1 MNILVIGS
9 GSYVIGDIYGP
20 GVILRSVI
28 QWLLQNANDENSSI
42 SITYNSSSLLKK
54 KQEDV
59 EKILKELGAFGSL
72 SIEFVVSADAE
83 KLLASGSMDA
93 CFISVPDKFHA
104 PYIKSACAANVPVWI
119 VKPLTGNWKE
129 SDELVVLLKETGAR
143 TWVDYHKRFDVSN
156 RLLKKQVEDQE
167 LGRLLAYSVDYH
179 QPRTLPMEVFDW
191 TADVDVFTYI
201 GCHYVDQL
209 FFMFP
214 EARLVSAA
222 AEPLVGEVHKKT
234 GQYDGVLATLKFET
248 DQGPIVCP
256 MNVGW
261 FNPTGSPTKSLQTLK
276 VQFERGLV
284 ELDQTRRGVHIW
296 KDDGVAEINPY
307 FFCATSD
314 PLGTVK
320 YDGYG
325 YESVAYFLELVKT
338 GGDWPNAT
346 SLPSLQE
353 AAKTDFVVSVVQQA
367 LKTGEKLVID

>member
-28 QWLLQNANDENSSI
+28 QWLLQNANDETNSI

-59 EKILKELGAFGSL
+59 DAILKELGALGSL
-72 SIEFVVSADAE
+72 SIEFVVSEKADE
-83 KLLASGSMDA
+83 LLTGGQVDA

-104 PYIKSACAANVPVWI
+104 PYIRSACSANVPVWI
-119 VKPLTGNWKE
+119 VKPLTGNW
-129 SDELVVLLKETGAR
+129 DETVKLVEFQKETGAR

-179 QPRTLPMEVFDW
+179 QPRTLPMEIFDW

-214 EARLVSAA
+214 EARLVSAV
-222 AEPLVGEVHKKT
+222 AEPLMGEVHRKT
-234 GQYDGVLATLKFET
+234 GQYDGVLATLNFET

-261 FNPTGSPTKSLQTLK
+261 FNPIGSPTKSLQTLK

-307 FFCATSD
+307 FFCATPD
-314 PLGTVK
+314 PMGKIK

-325 YESVAYFLELVKT
+325 QCINKESKR
-338 GGDWPNAT
+338 
-346 SLPSLQE
+346 
-353 AAKTDFVVSVVQQA
+353 K
-367 LKTGEKLVID
+367 